1 MPILKGFLKLFFIVI
16 LGFSYSSC
24 ELINPDEA
32 IPSYIY
38 IDQIDLETTYSTE
51 GSNTHKI
58 TDAWVYINGNSIG
71 TFELPATIPV
81 IQEGTH
87 DLKIRAGIMENG
99 IAATRKTYPFYN
111 SFTVSHTFNPENE
124 DTINPTLNYLTNFQ
138 TAWKDDFED
147 AGISLELTSSSKL
160 SQIDRVSND
169 SVFDNGKFAAS
180 FILSD
185 SISSFEC
192 INNQELELPRG
203 NMPVYLEM
211 DYKNDHIFYVGIRV
225 YYNGVET
232 QKLKLALNESESWN
246 KVYINFAPEIG
257 LSKDGSTYKI
267 VFSGELTDSTDN
279 ANILID
285 NLKLLHN

>member
-1 MPILKGFLKLFFIVI
+1 MPASKGLLKLFSIVFICFA
-16 LGFSYSSC
+16 LSSC

-32 IPSYIY
+32 IPSYIH
-38 IDQIDLETTYSTE
+38 IDQIDLETTFSTE

-58 TDAWVYINGNSIG
+58 TDAWIYINNNPIG
-71 TFELPATIPV
+71 TFELPATIPI

-87 DLKIRAGIMENG
+87 DLTIRAGIMENG
-99 IAATRKTYPFYN
+99 IAATRKTYPFYD
-111 SFTVSHTFNPENE
+111 SYEVSHTFSPENI
-124 DTINPTLNYLTNFQ
+124 DTISLTINYLTNFQ

-160 SQIDRVSND
+160 LQIDRVNND
-169 SVFDNGKFAAS
+169 SVFDNGKYAAS
-180 FILSD
+180 FTLAD

-211 DYKNDHIFYVGIRV
+211 DYKNDHIFYVGIRA

-232 QKLKLALNESESWN
+232 QKLKLALNETDSWN

-257 LSKDGSTYKI
+257 LSQDGSTYKI
-267 VFSGELTDSTDN
+267 VFYGALTDSTET
-279 ANILID
+279 ANILVD